1 MILNDKESDGDLKG
15 PDVEDAIA
23 EALKG
28 VTTEDWDSLPAD
40 LTDRLDQYLYGAESD

>member
-1 MILNDKESDGDLKG
+1 MILTDEECNGDLKE

-28 VTTEDWDSLPAD
+28 VTAEDWDSLPAD